1 MGGAFLKQGETAARE
16 RRIWWAPLALAVA
29 SACWG
34 VSVPLSKRAV
44 EALPAATLLAL
55 QLLVSIVFLWSVLL
69 LRPGSQQ
76 ATDRPI
82 EPGDLKLACISGILQ
97 PGATFLLVTLGLMLT
112 TASEVVL
119 LDAIEPAI
127 ITALAVLL
135 LKERLGKLQYLCGIL
150 AVIGAILVMLP
161 QVNLA
166 AFSARGLLG
175 DFLVLAGITV
185 AGFYVILSRRLIAAY
200 DGLRLA
206 AIQQSAGLGFAI
218 VALIVASLLQVP
230 PLPLD
235 KMTVDVVVIVIL
247 SGLLQFALPFWLYLL
262 ALRHTRASIT
272 ALFLPLIPLSGV
284 ATAYLLLGETLDPA
298 QWMGALLIIASVLGS
313 SLLSKT
319 PH

>member
-1 MGGAFLKQGETAARE
+1 MGGAFLKEGETAVQQ
-16 RRIWWAPLALAVA
+16 RRIWWAPLALAIA

-44 EALPAATLLAL
+44 EALPPITLVAA
-55 QLLVSIVFLWSVLL
+55 QLLVSIIFLWTAVL
-69 LRPGSQQ
+69 LRPHSLQS
-76 ATDRPI
+76 TDRPI
-82 EPGDLKLACISGILQ
+82 EPGDLKRACLSGVLQ

-119 LDAIEPAI
+119 LDAIEPVI
-127 ITALAVLL
+127 IAALAVLL
-135 LKERLGKLQYLCGIL
+135 LKERLTKLQYCCGLL
-150 AVIGAILVMLP
+150 AMVGAVLVMLP
-161 QVNLA
+161 QADLVAL
-166 AFSARGLLG
+166 SARGLIG

-206 AIQQSAGLGFAI
+206 AIQQSAGLGFA
-218 VALIVASLLQVP
+218 VMVLIGTSLLQIS
-230 PLPLD
+230 PLSLD
-235 KMTVDVVVIVIL
+235 KVTGDVVFIVIL

-262 ALRHTRASIT
+262 ALRHTRAAVT

-284 ATAYLLLGETLDPA
+284 ATAYLLLGETLEPA

-313 SLLSKT
+313 SLLSRT

>member
-1 MGGAFLKQGETAARE
+1 VKQGETGARE
-16 RRIWWAPLALAVA
+16 GRVWWAPVALAVA

-34 VSVPLSKRAV
+34 VSVPLSKRV
-44 EALPAATLLAL
+44 VDIFPPVTLLSL
-55 QLLVSIVFLWSVLL
+55 QLLVSIIVLWAAVLV
-69 LRPGSQQ
+69 RPRSDRS
-76 ATDRPI
+76 ADRPI
-82 EPGDLKLACISGILQ
+82 TPRDLQLACFSGILQ
-97 PGATFLLVTLGLMLT
+97 PGATFLLVTLGLLLT

-119 LDAIEPAI
+119 LDAIEPVI

-135 LKERLGKLQYLCGIL
+135 LKERLSKTQYLCGIL
-150 AVIGAILVMLP
+150 AMIGAILVMLP
-161 QVNLA
+161 QVDLA
-166 AFSARGLLG
+166 GMSARGLIG
-175 DFLVLAGITV
+175 DLLVLAGITV

-218 VALIVASLLQVP
+218 VAFVIASLLDMA
-230 PLPLD
+230 PLALD
-235 KMTVDVVVIVIL
+235 QITGEVVFIVIL

-284 ATAYLLLGETLDPA
+284 VTAYLLLGETLDPA
-298 QWMGALLIIASVLGS
+298 QWVGALLIIASVLGS
-313 SLLSKT
+313 SLLSNS